1 MTPRSSSDS
10 IACPDRSTACVV
22 PPAREALLLAVNML
36 PASPQILSRLDPLLM
51 NVESSLDEITTLLRR
66 DAALTA
72 RIIRIANSVAY
83 NRGEPISSIE
93 EALMRIGFAEVYR
106 VTGFAVLAQ
115 VSNQHIPLYDITGA
129 QFRENS
135 LLTALIMEA
144 LARATGQDAKSAYT
158 AGLLRST
165 GKIALDRA
173 MKANGRYQDIEPYSR
188 GPLLEWE
195 AANFGCNN
203 GDAAALVLEA
213 WRFPAAMPAAVRD
226 HYTGGDG
233 TEPLASLLNL
243 AAAAAERCGHGLP
256 GEYPYWEATPD
267 RCAAAGIDETTL
279 DEATRTALEA
289 FGPVRSAIA

>member
-1 MTPRSSSDS
+1 M
-10 IACPDRSTACVV
+10 A

-36 PASPQILSRLDPLLM
+36 PASPQILARLDPLLM
-51 NVESSLDEITTLLRR
+51 NVESSLDEITSLLRR

-83 NRGEPISSIE
+83 NRGEPLSSIE
-93 EALMRIGFAEVYR
+93 EALMRIGFTEVYR

-135 LLTALIMEA
+135 LLTALIMES
-144 LARATGQDAKSAYT
+144 LARMVGVDAKSAYT

-173 MKANGRYQDIEPYSR
+173 MKSNGRYQEIDPYSR
-188 GPLLEWE
+188 GPLLDWE

-203 GDAAALVLEA
+203 SEAAALVLEA
-213 WRFPAAMPAAVRD
+213 WRFPATMLAAVRD
-226 HYTGGDG
+226 HYTCGEGSS
-233 TEPLASLLNL
+233 PLAALLSL

-256 GEYPYWEATPD
+256 GEYPYWEATAD
-267 RCAAAGIDETTL
+267 RCAVAGIDEPTL
-279 DEATRTALEA
+279 DEATREALES
-289 FGPVRSAIA
+289 FGPMRTAIA